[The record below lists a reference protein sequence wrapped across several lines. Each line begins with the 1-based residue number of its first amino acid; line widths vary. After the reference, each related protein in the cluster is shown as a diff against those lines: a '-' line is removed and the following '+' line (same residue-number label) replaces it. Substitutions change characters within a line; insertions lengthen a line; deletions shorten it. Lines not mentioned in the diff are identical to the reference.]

1 MTKGVP
7 MSHHITRAAARRLA
21 RHGAAIAVSALVPLA
36 VHANTVTFDSLPDYA
51 TVLGSGGGGSPF
63 VEDGITVNATNGL
76 LAQYFTPGTAHL
88 DDSGTDIT
96 SGLIFTMATPFTAA
110 GFTLV
115 SLGYD
120 FFDVPDPLSDNIRV
134 TGLAGGAAVASAG
147 FTLSDVFGQVQS
159 FSLGAAFTALDAL
172 LIEIVFPQNSA
183 MCGAPCGHFDLDE
196 VVLNPVPAAVPLPPA
211 LALMGAAGL
220 ALAGLARRR
229 RRD

>member
-1 MTKGVP
+1 
-7 MSHHITRAAARRLA
+7 MSRHFASAAAVA
-21 RHGAAIAVSALVPLA
+21 FAAFVPLA
-36 VHANTVTFDSLPDYA
+36 TAANTVSFDSLPDYG
-51 TVLGSGGGGSPF
+51 TVLGSGGSGSPF

-96 SGLIFTMATPFTAA
+96 SGLIFTMASPFTAA
-110 GFTLV
+110 SFTLI

-120 FFDVPDPLSDNIRV
+120 FFDVPDPLTDNILV
-134 TGLAGGAAVASAG
+134 TGFSGGSAVASAG

-159 FSLGAAFTALDAL
+159 FSLGSAFAALDAL
-172 LIEIVFPQNSA
+172 LIEIVQPLNSA
-183 MCGAPCGHFDLDE
+183 LCGAPCGHFDLDQ

-220 ALAGLARRR
+220 ALVGVSRRR
-229 RRD
+229 RRV